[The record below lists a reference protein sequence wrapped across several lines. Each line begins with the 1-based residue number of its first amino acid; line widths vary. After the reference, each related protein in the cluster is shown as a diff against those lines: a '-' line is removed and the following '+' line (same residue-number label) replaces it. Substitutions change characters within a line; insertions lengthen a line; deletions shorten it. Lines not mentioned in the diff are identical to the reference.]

1 MKRHITTKI
10 RPNDLDNLRL
20 LAAWTGETQL
30 DLLSRIIESE
40 MDRTKCPPRQTEQGQ
55 AAARDKEDL
64 S

>member
-10 RPNDLDNLRL
+10 RRNDLDNLRL

-40 MDRTKCPPRQTEQGQ
+40 MDRTKCPPRQAEK
-55 AAARDKEDL
+55 AAAKGEENL